1 MISNWIKPN
10 SEVKFSLL
18 YQTSRNGD
26 MISTFYNK
34 VKDKSPTLILIKTKS
49 GYIFGGYTSINW
61 EQTGIYKKDENPFLF
76 SLDNKKKY
84 L

>member
-1 MISNWIKPN
+1 
-10 SEVKFSLL
+10 
-18 YQTSRNGD
+18 

-34 VKDKSPTLILIKTKS
+34 VKDKSPTLIIIKTKS
-49 GYIFGGYTSINW
+49 GYTFGGYTSVTW
-61 EQTGIYKKDENPFLF
+61 EQTGIFKKDQYSFLF